1 IYYFYRSIMMPVNQN
16 GGGFMPE
23 NNTRKPD
30 KSATVHIDAGT
41 MEKIERYQ
49 QFIKDNH
56 PGMPVP
62 TKGQITRSAVE
73 YWYRATLGAWL

>member
-1 IYYFYRSIMMPVNQN
+1 
-16 GGGFMPE
+16 MPE

-62 TKGQITRSAVE
+62 ERTNHTQRG
-73 YWYRATLGAWL
+73 

>member
-1 IYYFYRSIMMPVNQN
+1 
-16 GGGFMPE
+16 MPE

-30 KSATVHIDAGT
+30 KSATVHVSAGT

-56 PGMPVP
+56 PGMPDSRKDKSHAARLN
-62 TKGQITRSAVE
+62 TGTGQR
-73 YWYRATLGAWL
+73 

>member
-1 IYYFYRSIMMPVNQN
+1 MA
-16 GGGFMPE
+16 E
-23 NNTRKPD
+23 NKTRKPD

-49 QFIKDNH
+49 QFIRESH

-62 TKGQITRSAVE
+62 TKGQIARSAVD
-73 YWYRATLGAWL
+73 YWYGHTLGAWL

>member
-1 IYYFYRSIMMPVNQN
+1 KTGAKKSAPMVP
-16 GGGFMPE
+16 PE
-23 NNTRKPD
+23 ALCQRQRILPLPKWD

-41 MEKIERYQ
+41 MEKLERYQ
-49 QFIKDNH
+49 QFIKSHH

-62 TKGQITRSAVE
+62 TKGQIARSAVE